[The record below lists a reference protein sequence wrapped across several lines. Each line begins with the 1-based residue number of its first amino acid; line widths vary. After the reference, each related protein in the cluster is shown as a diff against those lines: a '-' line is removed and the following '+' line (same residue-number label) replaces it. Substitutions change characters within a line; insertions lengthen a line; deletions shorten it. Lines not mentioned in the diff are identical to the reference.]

1 MNLNRKHHNYSID
14 SLNTNFKAA
23 KLQVHK
29 TEHKNTKN
37 NQVMDSGS
45 VSNHENGGSD
55 KEGFIEKKSLISK
68 SATDTEKPTPLT
80 PNEYP
85 TEK

>member
-14 SLNTNFKAA
+14 SSTKFKAE

-29 TEHKNTKN
+29 TELKIPKN

-45 VSNHENGGSD
+45 VSNHENGISD
-55 KEGFIEKKSLISK
+55 KEGNAEKKSFISK